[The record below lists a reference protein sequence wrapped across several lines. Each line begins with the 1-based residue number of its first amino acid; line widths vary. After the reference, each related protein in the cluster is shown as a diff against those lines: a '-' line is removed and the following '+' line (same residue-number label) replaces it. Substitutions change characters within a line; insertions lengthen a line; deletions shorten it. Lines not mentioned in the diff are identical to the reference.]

1 MRKCLVA
8 IVGRPNVGKST
19 FFNKICGKRISI
31 VDDAPGVTRDRIYA
45 DAEWCGHNFT
55 LVDTGGLDASSS
67 DVFQKDIKKI
77 KKKKKRACI
86 LFQNKIKIFLLF
98 QRSSVV
104 EQSAVNR
111 SVVGSSPTAG
121 AIKRGSLSGSFFLCV
136 LCGGARAVKGS
147 LASVSK
153 AV

>member
-1 MRKCLVA
+1 MVLYW
-8 IVGRPNVGKST
+8 GK
-19 FFNKICGKRISI
+19 KLI
-31 VDDAPGVTRDRIYA
+31 
-45 DAEWCGHNFT
+45 
-55 LVDTGGLDASSS
+55 
-67 DVFQKDIKKI
+67 FQKDIKKI

-86 LFQNKIKIFLLF
+86 LFQNKIKVFLLF

-136 LCGGARAVKGS
+136 LCVKV
-147 LASVSK
+147 LRK
-153 AV
+153 EMRLLKNQDC